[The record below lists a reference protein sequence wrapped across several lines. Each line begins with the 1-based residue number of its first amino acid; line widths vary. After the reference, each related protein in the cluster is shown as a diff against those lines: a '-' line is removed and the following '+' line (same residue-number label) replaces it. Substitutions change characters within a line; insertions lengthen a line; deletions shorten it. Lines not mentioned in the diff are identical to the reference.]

1 MKDFIAK
8 FRGAQ
13 LDKKQIAIG
22 MHLCYMNAIALMD
35 ESRLLKENGHHARAF
50 SLAILAL
57 EELGEIPLILN
68 TVLYRADDDNA
79 WQKFWRL
86 FNLHQ
91 TKLKVWSTYGKLF
104 LRVLNRDYE
113 TEFPA
118 GVEPLLD
125 KLKQLGFYVNFFS
138 DQFVFPEDFAKD
150 NPEWIDWL
158 FAVVDERIASFK
170 PLHGSL
176 EDSERLTGRAIEL
189 LTVTREAKSPDEL
202 KRILSEW
209 ISQHS
214 VQDVP
219 NVLDSGGITPNS
231 RTK

>member
-8 FRGAQ
+8 FRGKP
-13 LDKKQIAIG
+13 LDEKQIAIG
-22 MHLCYMNAIALMD
+22 MHLCYMNAIALVD
-35 ESRLLKENGHHARAF
+35 DSRLLKENGRHARAF

-57 EELGEIPLILN
+57 EELGKIPLILN
-68 TVLYRADDDNA
+68 MILYRVDDANA
-79 WQKFWRL
+79 WQEFWRK
-86 FNLHQ
+86 FNSHQ
-91 TKLKVWSTYGKLF
+91 TKLEVWSTYGKLF

-150 NPEWIDWL
+150 NSEWIDWL
-158 FAVVDERIASFK
+158 LAVIDERIASFK

-214 VQDVP
+214 TQ
-219 NVLDSGGITPNS
+219 NATNILDSGTVTPNP